1 MSTITDI
8 KTLREETGAGILEVK
23 QALEDS
29 GGDISKARAVL
40 LAKSSA
46 KAAKKADRTA
56 GDGLIYSYIHNGGK
70 MGSLVH
76 VACETDF
83 VAKTEDFKKLTH
95 EIALQVC
102 TDAYESVEALLA
114 SEYMRDAS
122 KTIQDIIND
131 TVAKTGEK
139 IELRRFVK
147 YSINE

>member
-23 QALEDS
+23 QALEDA
-29 GGDISKARAVL
+29 GGDVSKARAAL

-114 SEYMRDAS
+114 SEYMRDSS